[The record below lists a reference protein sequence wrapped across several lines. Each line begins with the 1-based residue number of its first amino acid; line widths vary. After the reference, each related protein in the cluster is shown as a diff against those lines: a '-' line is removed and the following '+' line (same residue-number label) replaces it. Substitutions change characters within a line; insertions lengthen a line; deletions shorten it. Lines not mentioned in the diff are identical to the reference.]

1 MNEGFLDNLLKQFA
15 AMTTAQKTALGATFA
30 LSLAFFGWIASGAA
44 SGSERLLYRGVP
56 QEEAAKVVDALSA
69 ERIAYRLDDEG
80 TSIYVPSQDV
90 HRARIRLAARGL
102 PNGGGPGFELFEKSS
117 FGVTDFVQRVNYRRA
132 LQGELARSIE
142 TLAPVDRA
150 RVQIALPEPSPF
162 VGDRNRQPSA
172 SIVVQLVAG
181 REFSPSQISGV
192 VHLVASS
199 VEGLD
204 PLNVTLVDGA
214 GRMLAPSGDGPFA
227 DGASGGGNVYE
238 TDLERSLGRRIEEIL
253 SRTVGLGRVVAHVNA
268 DLDWTRRET
277 TEEKFDPN
285 SQVERSEQRSTE
297 ESAEGVALAA
307 GGVPGS
313 GSNLPGGNGGGGGG
327 GDSATSK
334 QTTETINYEISKT
347 VSHSVSSAAAI
358 ERLTVAILVDGKPG
372 AEGGEFTPWS
382 DEELGRFRE
391 LAMQAVGFNEQRGD
405 TIMLT
410 SAPFHTIQIEDEEG
424 GFLSPELFPLVGQVL
439 QGVLL
444 LVALFLFAT
453 LVVRPLA
460 AALVPPAN
468 APLPEGVQEVL
479 AKLAAGEPLDGGKAG
494 GEGAGLRDQLAALT
508 ANAEGASVD
517 TLRSWLRQS

>member
-1 MNEGFLDNLLKQFA
+1 MNDGFLDNILKQFA
-15 AMTTAQKTALGATFA
+15 AMTTAQKVALAATVA
-30 LSLAFFGWIASGAA
+30 ISLGFFGWIASGAA
-44 SGSERLLYRGVP
+44 SGSERLLYRGLP
-56 QEEAAKVVDALSA
+56 QEEAAKVIDALTA

-80 TSIYVPSQDV
+80 TSVYVASQQV
-90 HRARIRLAARGL
+90 HQARIRLAARGL

-142 TLAPVDRA
+142 TLSPVERA

-162 VGDRNRQPSA
+162 VGDRNRRPSA
-172 SIVVQLVAG
+172 SVVVELLAG
-181 REFSPSQISGV
+181 REFSPNQISGV

-204 PLNVTLVDGA
+204 PLDVTLVDSA
-214 GRMLAPSGDGPFA
+214 GRMLAPAGDGPFA
-227 DGASGGGNVYE
+227 DGASGGSNVYE
-238 TDLERSLGRRIEEIL
+238 SDLERSLGRRVEEIL
-253 SRTVGLGRVVAHVNA
+253 GRTVGMGRVVAHVNA

-285 SQVERSEQRSTE
+285 SQIERSEQRSTE
-297 ESAEGVALAA
+297 ESQEGSAVAAN
-307 GGVPGS
+307 GVPGAA
-313 GSNLPGGNGGGGGG
+313 SNLPGGGAGGGS
-327 GDSATSK
+327 DSAAAK

-372 AEGGEFTPWS
+372 AAGGEFTPWS
-382 DEELGRFRE
+382 DDELKRFE
-391 LAMQAVGFNEQRGD
+391 QLAMQAVGFNVDRGD
-405 TIMLT
+405 TITLT
-410 SAPFHTIQIEDEEG
+410 SAPFHTIEIEDEPAG
-424 GFLSPELFPLVGQVL
+424 LLSPELLPLVGQVL

-444 LVALFLFAT
+444 LAALLLFAV
-453 LVVRPLA
+453 LVVRPVA
-460 AALVPPAN
+460 AALVPPAT
-468 APLPEGVQEVL
+468 APLPDGVQEVL
-479 AKLAAGEPLDGGKAG
+479 ARLAAGESLDSQKA

-508 ANAEGASVD
+508 AGGETASVD